1 MADWHDRQHGNA
13 PIRVGVQQLDMDDDL
28 DMDALTRRE
37 QAALK
42 RARAMGRLLDE
53 AISIPGIGYRV
64 GLDPIL
70 SIAPVSGDAAGAA
83 LSLYIVAEAARLGV
97 PPKTLLRMLLN
108 IAIDTVAGSVPVL
121 GTLVDTVWK
130 ANKRNVS
137 LLESH
142 LADREDIA

>member
-1 MADWHDRQHGNA
+1 MA
-13 PIRVGVQQLDMDDDL
+13 DDL

-37 QAALK
+37 RAALK
-42 RARAMGRLLDE
+42 RSRTMAQLLDE
-53 AISIPGIGYRV
+53 AISVPGINYRV
-64 GLDPIL
+64 GLDPLL
-70 SIAPVSGDAAGAA
+70 SIAPVSGDIAGAA

-97 PPKTLLRMLLN
+97 PPKTLLKMGGN
-108 IAIDTVAGSVPVL
+108 IAVDAVGGSIPVL
-121 GTLVDTVWK
+121 GTLVDAVWK